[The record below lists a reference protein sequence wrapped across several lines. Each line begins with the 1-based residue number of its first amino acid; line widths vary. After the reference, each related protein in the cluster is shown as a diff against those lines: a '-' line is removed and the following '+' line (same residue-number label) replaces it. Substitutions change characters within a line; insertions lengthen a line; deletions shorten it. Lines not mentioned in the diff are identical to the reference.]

1 MDSKIIHTFAALLKK
16 STSEKKFWRDGRV
29 VDRGGLENRCTERYR
44 GFESLSL
51 RKVSGCVDVT
61 HSLFLFVFVINSFM
75 RFLINNHTDPYYNM
89 AFDEFCLENLE
100 LDEPV
105 FYLWQ
110 NRPSV
115 IIGANQTVNTEVNLE
130 YLKEQDITLV
140 RRLTGGGAVYHDWG
154 NLNYTIV
161 GKSDNLE
168 RDYPE
173 YNLQVI
179 KALQTMGIPATLSG
193 RNDILIEGK
202 KVSGFAKRV
211 CRSRLMVHGT
221 LMFDVDLDVL
231 EQVLCPPLTKL
242 QSKGIAS
249 VRSRVT
255 NIKHYL
261 PEMKD
266 IISFK
271 NHLEDIMSNNYTD
284 KEYPLNDSHFDI
296 IQKLVDNK
304 FSKWEW
310 IYGHSPKTTLVNS
323 VHLSC
328 GMIEVNLI
336 IKENRIAFCQFSGD
350 YLGNLPTAILER
362 ALIDTPYI
370 YDNIVECLS
379 KFDISQ
385 YFDHV
390 TSHEVANLIMCR

>member
-1 MDSKIIHTFAALLKK
+1 
-16 STSEKKFWRDGRV
+16 
-29 VDRGGLENRCTERYR
+29 
-44 GFESLSL
+44 
-51 RKVSGCVDVT
+51 
-61 HSLFLFVFVINSFM
+61 M
-75 RFLINNHTDPYYNM
+75 RFLKNNHTDPCYNM

-130 YLKEQDITLV
+130 YLKEKNISLA
-140 RRLTGGGAVYHDWG
+140 RRVTGGGAVYHDWG

-179 KALQTMGIPATLSG
+179 KALQTMGIPAILSG

-202 KVSGFAKRV
+202 KVSGYAKRV
-211 CRSRLMVHGT
+211 CKSRLMVHGT

-255 NIKHYL
+255 NIKQYL
-261 PEMKD
+261 SDTTD

-271 NHLEDIMSNNYTD
+271 NRLEDMMSNHYTD
-284 KEYPLNDSHFDI
+284 KEYALNASHLDK
-296 IQKLVDNK
+296 IQKLADDK

-310 IYGHSPKTTLVNS
+310 IYGHSPQATLRNS
-323 VHLSC
+323 AHLSC
-328 GMIEVNLI
+328 GTIEVSLI
-336 IKENRIAFCQFSGD
+336 IKENRIAACQFRGD
-350 YLGNLPTAILER
+350 YLGNLPTAVLEKS
-362 ALIDTPYI
+362 LIDTPYV
-370 YDNIVECLS
+370 YENIVGCLS
-379 KFDISQ
+379 EFDISQ
-385 YFDHV
+385 YFDKV
-390 TSHEVANLIMCR
+390 SSQEVANLIMCR